1 MAELE
6 GKETD
11 RLVCNCLLSQPSSLS
26 SKRDGRCSTSH
37 LHDDRSEFVNFPVPS
52 ASWTV
57 IHTHTHSHT
66 HACRGTC
73 THTHASVRTGLL
85 LKNKLV
91 EINDNAFLWFHLIFR
106 NLIFKLAV
114 SLP

>member
-26 SKRDGRCSTSH
+26 SKREGRCSTSH
-37 LHDDRSEFVNFPVPS
+37 LYDDRSEFVNFPVPS

-57 IHTHTHSHT
+57 IHTHTGT
-66 HACRGTC
+66 HAEAHA
-73 THTHASVRTGLL
+73 HTRTQ
-85 LKNKLV
+85 
-91 EINDNAFLWFHLIFR
+91 A
-106 NLIFKLAV
+106 
-114 SLP
+114 